1 MEPSVPSPKAQE
13 TFWHMRHKGWGGVWR
28 NAVSGLG
35 AAIATQQL
43 CLPTLDEASQ
53 ASEVTKEVPSGLH
66 PDGWPSIT
74 AGGGGGKAAH
84 APAGGP
90 MLVHTFSAIIELS
103 ELEKTKQN
111 KTPSSPEA
119 EAGGCLSFKA
129 SLVYT
134 GNIPGQPGLHSLE
147 KERSWEGGYWE

>member
-1 MEPSVPSPKAQE
+1 M
-13 TFWHMRHKGWGGVWR
+13 WR

-74 AGGGGGKAAH
+74 AGGGGG
-84 APAGGP
+84 GRLL
-90 MLVHTFSAIIELS
+90 MLQRVV
-103 ELEKTKQN
+103 
-111 KTPSSPEA
+111 P
-119 EAGGCLSFKA
+119 CLCTHF
-129 SLVYT
+129 
-134 GNIPGQPGLHSLE
+134 QP
-147 KERSWEGGYWE
+147 